1 MQDRF
6 VGDLI
11 DFAKLGML
19 RRLAGSG
26 KDRAFRLG
34 LVWYLTPDTSRPAAR
49 HTRYLSGPV
58 PNPYTQADPHLFARL
73 RQLVAGRRRRVRHL
87 MAAGLL
93 PAGTAFFDAPLSYQG
108 IPPQRAEDRLGHRA
122 AWLEGALRATA
133 RCTLVFLDPDTG
145 LAPPGVR
152 RHERAG
158 LRYAYPDE
166 VRPFLERGQAVV
178 LLQFLTRDGPHAGQV
193 GDHLRRAA
201 ATLPAGAPAPFALW
215 WRRGASVAFLVLPSS
230 RVQAALLQRRV
241 RILLATAWGRL
252 FGPPLEL

>member
-11 DFAKLGML
+11 DFVKLGLL

-34 LVWYLTPDTSRPAAR
+34 IVWYLTPDTGRPAAR
-49 HTRYLSGPV
+49 HTRYLSGPG
-58 PNPYTQADPHLFARL
+58 PSPYAEADPRLFARL
-73 RQLVAGRRRRVRHL
+73 RQLVAGRRRRVRYL
-87 MAAGLL
+87 MAAGVL
-93 PAGTAFFDAPLSYQG
+93 PAGTAFYDAPLSYRG
-108 IPPQRAEDRLGHRA
+108 IRPHQVEDRLGHRA

-133 RCTLVFLDPDTG
+133 RCTLVFLDPDNG
-145 LAPPGVR
+145 LAPPGVL

-166 VRPFLERGQAVV
+166 VRPFLQRGQAVV

-193 GDHLRRAA
+193 RDHLRKAA
-201 ATLPAGAPAPFALW
+201 EAQPTGAPAPFALW
-215 WRRGASVAFLVLPSS
+215 WRRGASVAFLVLPAS
-230 RVQAALLQRRV
+230 RGQAALLQRRV
-241 RILLATAWGRL
+241 RILLATPWGRL
-252 FGPPLEL
+252 FGPPLGL